1 MKKMLGM
8 FIGTIL
14 LGIGITFNRLSLL
27 GNDTLSAFIFSIVE
41 MTNSSYTL
49 INILFNVILLIP
61 MLLFMKNKINVGTV
75 ANVVLTGIV
84 VDLLMALSLSL
95 NIVIYRMF
103 IQIIIGIFGVLFSTL
118 GLALYI
124 QADFGIIPFDASV
137 ILFVKKIKLN
147 YGLGRIIVDMLLLI
161 SAFIISNIIFKNQAV
176 GLFTLAS
183 CFIYG
188 PLIKVF
194 SDLINKYI
202 YKVDSP
208 NIM

>member
-1 MKKMLGM
+1 MKKILGM

-14 LGIGITFNRLSLL
+14 LGMGITFNRLSLL
-27 GNDTLSAFIFSIVE
+27 GNDTLSAFVFSIVE
-41 MTNSSYTL
+41 MTNLSYTL

-61 MLLFMKNKINVGTV
+61 MFLFMKNKIYVGTV
-75 ANVVLTGIV
+75 VNVVLTGIV
-84 VDLLMALSLSL
+84 VDLLMMLSSSL
-95 NIVIYRMF
+95 NIVIESIFLKIM
-103 IQIIIGIFGVLFSTL
+103 IGVFGVLFSTV
-118 GLALYI
+118 GLALYM

-147 YGLGRIIVDMLLLI
+147 YGIGRILVDIILLT
-161 SAFIISNIIFKNQAV
+161 SAFIISNIILNSYAV
-176 GLFTLAS
+176 GLFTLVS

-202 YKVDSP
+202 YKVDNP